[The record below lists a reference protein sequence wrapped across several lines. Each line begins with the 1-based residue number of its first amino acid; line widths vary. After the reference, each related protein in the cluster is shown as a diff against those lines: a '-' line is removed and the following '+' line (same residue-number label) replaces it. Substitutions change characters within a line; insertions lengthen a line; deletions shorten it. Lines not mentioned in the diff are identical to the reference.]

1 MRKMIRKILL
11 LLSVLSIGYYAYSYS
26 TVMADLPFT
35 YQVQNVFTIVMCS
48 VFAVLLFASN
58 NKELLFLLNHYYCSF
73 RISKTDNSYNYT
85 LLFCFMFLSYAHYYL
100 SSLFCRLIL
109 DVIVKI
115 GSLDTLLT
123 IDIYTSLLF
132 AANCLLFVVY
142 TIPVVHAFIKLR
154 AEKATVVS
162 PHHDE

>member
-1 MRKMIRKILL
+1 MIRKILL

-35 YQVQNVFTIVMCS
+35 YQVQNIVTIVMCP
-48 VFAVLLFASN
+48 VFAVLLFSSN
-58 NKELLFLLNHYYCSF
+58 NNQIKVLLNRYYSSF
-73 RISKTDNSYNYT
+73 TLNKTSNNYNYT

-100 SSLFCRLIL
+100 SSLLCRLIL

-115 GSLDTLLT
+115 GSLDTLLS

-142 TIPVVHAFIKLR
+142 TIPVVYAFIKLH
-154 AEKATVVS
+154 AEKVTVVS
-162 PHHDE
+162 PPHDE

>member
-48 VFAVLLFASN
+48 VFAALLFVSN
-58 NKELLFLLNHYYCSF
+58 NKELLFLLNRYYCSF
-73 RISKTDNSYNYT
+73 SIRKTNDSDNYT
-85 LLFCFMFLSYAHYYL
+85 ILFCFMFLSYAHYYL
-100 SSLFCRLIL
+100 SSLFFRLIL

-115 GSLDTLLT
+115 SSLDSFLA
-123 IDIYTSLLF
+123 INIYTSLLF

-142 TIPVVHAFIKLR
+142 AIPVVRALIKR
-154 AEKATVVS
+154 NAEKTSVVS
-162 PHHDE
+162 TQQDE

>member
-1 MRKMIRKILL
+1 MIRKILL

-48 VFAVLLFASN
+48 VFAGLLFASN
-58 NKELLFLLNHYYCSF
+58 NNEIELLLNRYYSSF
-73 RISKTDNSYNYT
+73 RANKISNNYNYM

-100 SSLFCRLIL
+100 SSLLGRLIL

-132 AANCLLFVVY
+132 SANCLLFVVY
-142 TIPVVHAFIKLR
+142 VIPVVHAFIKLH
-154 AEKATVVS
+154 AEKVTVVS
-162 PHHDE
+162 PPHDE

>member
-1 MRKMIRKILL
+1 MIRKILL

-58 NKELLFLLNHYYCSF
+58 NNEIKVLLNRYYSSF
-73 RISKTDNSYNYT
+73 RPNKISNNYM

-100 SSLFCRLIL
+100 SSLLGRLIL
-109 DVIVKI
+109 DVIVKV

-132 AANCLLFVVY
+132 TANCLLFVIY
-142 TIPVVHAFIKLR
+142 AIPVVYAFIKLR
-154 AEKATVVS
+154 AEDATVVS